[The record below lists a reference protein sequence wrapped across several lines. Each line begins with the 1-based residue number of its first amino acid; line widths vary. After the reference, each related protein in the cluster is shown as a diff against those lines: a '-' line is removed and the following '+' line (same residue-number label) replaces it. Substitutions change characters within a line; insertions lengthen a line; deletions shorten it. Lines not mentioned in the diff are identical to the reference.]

1 MVTGFYLPDGDFD
14 VVVQYPPLT
23 QLPVTAVLK
32 RLKSALVSNRFA
44 DSRDIRLVTG
54 ARVPILKM
62 KSSPSFGSF
71 NIDVSFNS
79 LKGPLGARESL
90 RLLDEVEARAP
101 GSRDRVCRLVLL
113 MKVFL
118 VHHRLNEVRDGG
130 LGGLTIFCM
139 VLSFVQLRTPVAPAE
154 APSAGQELLNF
165 LVYYGRTFDVWNK
178 TISTANGGEL
188 LDQGTR
194 FPKARAER
202 LSIVHPIEP
211 ERDLASGSYEFS
223 QVSMAMW
230 QAAQDLVKYPTL
242 WGCDARTSAL
252 SLAGFRLSHAVI
264 EQRALNQRL
273 EADGT
278 LARRAESWQTH
289 MPMDYDTA
297 HTSLQS
303 PASFVPSRPAY
314 PYSIASPLA
323 SPSASIPKRAQPV
336 PAGHSSYFASNEVS
350 TIEQSFARL
359 NVDAQTSSKEA
370 DVCFLRLA
378 FVAVASGSIVGLR
391 RAAHDFAET

>member
-1 MVTGFYLPDGDFD
+1 MIPPQAGTEGHGDLAGLTKPSVYLPDS
-14 VVVQYPPLT
+14 T
-23 QLPVTAVLK
+23 
-32 RLKSALVSNRFA
+32 R
-44 DSRDIRLVTG
+44 
-54 ARVPILKM
+54 
-62 KSSPSFGSF
+62 
-71 NIDVSFNS
+71 S
-79 LKGPLGARESL
+79 L
-90 RLLDEVEARAP
+90 
-101 GSRDRVCRLVLL
+101 
-113 MKVFL
+113 
-118 VHHRLNEVRDGG
+118 
-130 LGGLTIFCM
+130 
-139 VLSFVQLRTPVAPAE
+139 QLRTPVAPAE

-188 LDQGTR
+188 LDKGMR

-289 MPMDYDTA
+289 MPMDYDTV
-297 HTSLQS
+297 SL
-303 PASFVPSRPAY
+303 SRLFLTFAF
-314 PYSIASPLA
+314 SRLIHLV
-323 SPSASIPKRAQPV
+323 SPSGLWQTRASGPYLAPVASELRSLAASVSVQHRLPTRFAIGFNPEESSTGPCGPFLVFRLERSLDHRAVLRSLECRRADVLEGVNQ
-336 PAGHSSYFASNEVS
+336 
-350 TIEQSFARL
+350 
-359 NVDAQTSSKEA
+359 A